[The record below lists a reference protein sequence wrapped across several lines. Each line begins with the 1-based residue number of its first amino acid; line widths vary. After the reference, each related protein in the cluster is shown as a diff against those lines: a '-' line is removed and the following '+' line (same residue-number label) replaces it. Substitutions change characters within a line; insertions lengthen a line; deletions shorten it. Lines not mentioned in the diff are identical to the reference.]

1 MLMSC
6 QIPPNPPLE
15 KGGIALPSF
24 GKGGI
29 TLPFVKWEL
38 EGLSNL
44 LIDSVK
50 HETLQILTEIR
61 IASPFRVLHHLA
73 KISRDPIVT

>member
-15 KGGIALPSF
+15 KGGTTLSF
-24 GKGGI
+24 A
-29 TLPFVKWEL
+29 KWEL
-38 EGLSNL
+38 EGLLNL
-44 LIDSVK
+44 LIDSVE

>member
-6 QIPPNPPLE
+6 QIPPSPPLE
-15 KGGIALPSF
+15 KGGT
-24 GKGGI
+24 
-29 TLPFVKWEL
+29 TLSFVKWEL
-38 EGLSNL
+38 EGLLNL
-44 LIDSVK
+44 LIDSVE